1 MNLYASIFC
10 CFNSDNDDDIV
21 RWLKVVGLEFP
32 EILCESFLC
41 YHLLSLL
48 GDSKVNTLVITIFKA
63 S

>member
-32 EILCESFLC
+32 EILSPNIVR
-41 YHLLSLL
+41 YGRLSDPGNSEALW
-48 GDSKVNTLVITIFKA
+48 DT
-63 S
+63 